1 MGFIS
6 CYKEGMR
13 LFQEKEYAKAIECF
27 AKGLNVGNDSDCA
40 LMLGKCFEHGL
51 GVEKDL
57 VIAKDCYKSALIK
70 FGFMHS
76 PDCEEILWLK
86 SKIGE
91 MSDIPDINELS
102 RYIEPV
108 GWVKVKRTKINEWS
122 VRFNEDGTLINIS
135 QSRPLIEGINIAKS
149 HNAQENKNWTCD
161 GYTRFY
167 DGYTLNAD
175 LFRLSVKRG
184 NSKDF
189 QSIINGRDCMIIFPY
204 DADLNYLYIQE
215 TIMNKTRELLRKR
228 AEYVFPMKLKEV
240 SERIGVPYG
249 RCKISPTLSK
259 SYAYFTIKTRDVTF
273 ALGCIDLPEESIE
286 AICVHELMHTF
297 SADHNSRFYT
307 KLKEYGGQRLYD
319 RDFRLEDGI
328 TWRRLRL
335 IKG

>member
-27 AKGLNVGNDSDCA
+27 DKGLNVGNDSDCA
-40 LMLGKCFEHGL
+40 LMLGKCFEYGL
-51 GVEKDL
+51 GVEEDL
-57 VIAKDCYKSALIK
+57 VTAKDCYKSALIK

-108 GWVKVKRTKINEWS
+108 GWVKVKRT
-122 VRFNEDGTLINIS
+122 R
-135 QSRPLIEGINIAKS
+135 R
-149 HNAQENKNWTCD
+149 
-161 GYTRFY
+161 
-167 DGYTLNAD
+167 
-175 LFRLSVKRG
+175 
-184 NSKDF
+184 
-189 QSIINGRDCMIIFPY
+189 
-204 DADLNYLYIQE
+204 
-215 TIMNKTRELLRKR
+215 R
-228 AEYVFPMKLKEV
+228 AEYIFPMKLKEV

-259 SYAYFTIKTRDVTF
+259 SYAYFTIKTHDVTF
-273 ALGCIDLPEESIE
+273 ALRCFDLPEESIE